1 MEQSLCQTRSDS
13 VRSVLDNKA
22 RAELSRLCFRK
33 IIPAHRPI
41 FNDGE
46 IVKSYYQINSG
57 IVKLVK
63 TMADGRVR
71 IVGLLYPSFFVGQSL
86 NRRHSYAA
94 ESATEVDLWVY
105 PKGPFERFLKTHPE
119 LERQILYAKM
129 CELDLFREGML
140 LLGRRCSY
148 ERVAGLLFMMAG
160 QARKIGVLP
169 KNDVHFELPLTR
181 TEMADYLGLTLE
193 TVCRKLSRLKKKHV
207 ITLPSSRDIV
217 VPDLE
222 FLRREAQF
230 ERCSGDFGESPIR
243 AVA

>member
-1 MEQSLCQTRSDS
+1 M
-13 VRSVLDNKA
+13 
-22 RAELSRLCFRK
+22 
-33 IIPAHRPI
+33 PAHHPI
-41 FNDGE
+41 CNDGE

-63 TMADGRVR
+63 TPADGRVR

-86 NRRHSYAA
+86 KRRHSYAA

-129 CELDLFREGML
+129 HELDLSREGML

-160 QARKIGVLP
+160 QARRKDGLP
-169 KNDVHFELPLTR
+169 KNDVYFELPLTR

-193 TVCRKLSRLKKKHV
+193 TVCRQLTTLKKKHV

-217 VPDLE
+217 VSDLE
-222 FLRREAQF
+222 LLRREAQF
-230 ERCSGDFGESPIR
+230 ARCSGDFGESPIR

>member
-1 MEQSLCQTRSDS
+1 MEQSLCHTRSDS

-33 IIPAHRPI
+33 IIPAHHHI

-63 TMADGRVR
+63 TVADGRVR

-86 NRRHSYAA
+86 NRRHNYAA
-94 ESATEVDLWVY
+94 ESAAEADLWVY

-129 CELDLFREGML
+129 RELDLFREGML

-160 QARKIGVLP
+160 QARRNDVLP
-169 KNDVHFELPLTR
+169 KNDVYFELPLTR

-193 TVCRKLSRLKKKHV
+193 TVCRQLTTLKKS
-207 ITLPSSRDIV
+207 T
-217 VPDLE
+217 
-222 FLRREAQF
+222 
-230 ERCSGDFGESPIR
+230 
-243 AVA
+243 

>member
-1 MEQSLCQTRSDS
+1 MEQSLCHTRSDS

-22 RAELSRLCFRK
+22 RAELARRCFRI
-33 IIPAHRPI
+33 IIPAHRRI
-41 FNDGE
+41 FNEGDL
-46 IVKSYYQINSG
+46 VKSYYQINSG
-57 IVKLVK
+57 IVKLV
-63 TMADGRVR
+63 TTRADGRVR

-86 NRRHSYAA
+86 KRRHSYAA

-105 PKGPFERFLKTHPE
+105 PKGPFEPFLKTHPE

-129 CELDLFREGML
+129 HELDLSREGML

-160 QARKIGVLP
+160 QARRKDGLP
-169 KNDVHFELPLTR
+169 KNDVYFELPLTR

-193 TVCRKLSRLKKKHV
+193 TVCRQLTTLKKKHV

-222 FLRREAQF
+222 LLRREAQF
-230 ERCSGDFGESPIR
+230 ARCAGDFGESPIR